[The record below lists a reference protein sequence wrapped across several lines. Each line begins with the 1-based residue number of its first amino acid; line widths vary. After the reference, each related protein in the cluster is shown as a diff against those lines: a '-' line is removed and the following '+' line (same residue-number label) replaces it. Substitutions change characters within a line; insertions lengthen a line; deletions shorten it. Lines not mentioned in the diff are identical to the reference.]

1 MQWTSLCLLSEF
13 LWHVYIFRYMYNS
26 FIDHYIYQV
35 LLCLL
40 SDKVSLHGMFVFL
53 NIYVQSFYR
62 SFNRLSP
69 IIFTDWLGEFA
80 WYVCIFRY
88 MYNRVCGLL
97 FPSLTCCFMYSGEQS
112 GFFLLFYEYVSNNFN
127 IFTNILNNES
137 DKFMCCLLLH
147 FSNEFIFFIKQKWE
161 INGLRKT
168 TRQGYKL

>member
-112 GFFLLFYEYVSNNFN
+112 GFFYYFMNMCRTILTSLQIFWTMSLTSLCVVYFYTFQMNSY
-127 IFTNILNNES
+127 
-137 DKFMCCLLLH
+137 
-147 FSNEFIFFIKQKWE
+147 FS
-161 INGLRKT
+161 
-168 TRQGYKL
+168 

>member
-112 GFFLLFYEYVSNNFN
+112 VFFFHFMNMCRTILTSLQIFWTMSLTSLCVVYFYTFQMNSY
-127 IFTNILNNES
+127 
-137 DKFMCCLLLH
+137 
-147 FSNEFIFFIKQKWE
+147 FS
-161 INGLRKT
+161 
-168 TRQGYKL
+168 